1 MPNSSMGLP
10 DLQDTRCLN
19 DRRLPLAIGKFDGLG
34 AVRVHA
40 GEPLPI
46 FVKDGNLPVL
56 MLAPLV
62 FP

>member
-1 MPNSSMGLP
+1 MPNSSMGSP

-34 AVRVHA
+34 AVRVDT
-40 GEPLPI
+40 GEPFAV
-46 FVKDGNLPVL
+46 FVKHGNLPVL